1 MCVPERDCLSLSLSL
16 SLCVC
21 VCMCVCVCRQI
32 SDKEAA
38 SSRYLEKKRQAVVEV
53 QSLQDS
59 IGRSMDMSAPCV
71 FHFGPV
77 ATRGCC

>member
-1 MCVPERDCLSLSLSL
+1 MYLRETV
-16 SLCVC
+16 CVC
-21 VCMCVCVCRQI
+21 VCMCFCVCRQI

-59 IGRSMDMSAPCV
+59 IGRSMTMSAPCV

-77 ATRGCC
+77 PPGGVAKPVDVLC